1 MRTNLIAGFAML
13 TAIFSGGT
21 MPSMA
26 EETKFPT
33 DYCYA
38 TITATDGY
46 ANLRS
51 APRVNAKIIGT
62 IYSGKKVEIVSQTDK
77 SGKRWYRTASGSYL
91 RANQATNVDC
101 GNF

>member
-1 MRTNLIAGFAML
+1 MRNKLGACLLIT
-13 TAIFSGGT
+13 TAIFGVGT

-26 EETKFPT
+26 EETKFAT

-51 APRVNAKIIGT
+51 APRVNAKIIAT
-62 IYSGKKVEIVSQTDK
+62 IPSGKKVEIVSQTDK
-77 SGKRWYRTASGSYL
+77 AGKRWYRTASGSYL
-91 RANQATNVDC
+91 RANQANNVDC

>member
-1 MRTNLIAGFAML
+1 MRNKIVACFTVL
-13 TAIFSGGT
+13 TAIVGVGT
-21 MPSMA
+21 MPSIA
-26 EETKFPT
+26 EEMRFTT

-62 IYSGKKVEIVSQTDK
+62 ISSGKKVEIVSQTDK
-77 SGKRWYRTASGSYL
+77 SGKRWYRTLGGLYL
-91 RANQATNVDC
+91 RANQANNVDC
-101 GNF
+101 GNY